1 MTLAFKKIWD
11 KELKLNGYPNK
22 FAGTFNI
29 SYEELKK
36 DLKKIMI
43 KEKPRS
49 L

>member
-1 MTLAFKKIWD
+1 MTLAFKKFD

-29 SYEELKK
+29 SYEELK

-43 KEKPRS
+43 KESREP
-49 L
+49 

>member
-29 SYEELKK
+29 SY
-36 DLKKIMI
+36 
-43 KEKPRS
+43 
-49 L
+49 